1 MFINNSVHIQ
11 PSQNSY
17 TPLEHS
23 KPTTNTN
30 LKVTT
35 NLEHLDWWSQIFS
48 FRHHKSQFIYFNLP
62 FRNTPNINGSI
73 LLATSFKYFFN
84 ILPHLFLSPPLR
96 LSLLRYKAF
105 ATTKSK
111 KPTTKIQETHTQNQS
126 PPPNPNPNPNQP
138 PQNPRN
144 PPPKSKKLTPKINHH
159 HSQDPPNPW
168 KRRDRENRK
177 EKWEKKKK
185 KKELVKKEKE
195 KSKEMNQR
203 KKERKKKKKEKDKPE
218 RKKKSVR
225 RKRKREK

>member
-17 TPLEHS
+17 TLLEHS

-84 ILPHLFLSPPLR
+84 ILPHLFLSLPLC
-96 LSLLRYKAF
+96 LSLLKYKAS

-126 PPPNPNPNPNQP
+126 PPPNPNQP

-177 EKWEKKKK
+177 EKWEKKRKRKNWWRKK
-185 KKELVKKEKE
+185 KKRAKGWT
-195 KSKEMNQR
+195 R
-203 KKERKKKKKEKDKPE
+203 ERKKKQGD
-218 RKKKSVR
+218 R
-225 RKRKREK
+225 

>member
-1 MFINNSVHIQ
+1 MFINNSVQIQ

-17 TPLEHS
+17 TLLEHS

-35 NLEHLDWWSQIFS
+35 NLEHLDRWSQIFS

-84 ILPHLFLSPPLR
+84 ILPHLFLS
-96 LSLLRYKAF
+96 LLRYKAF

-126 PPPNPNPNPNQP
+126 PPPNPNPNQP

-159 HSQDPPNPW
+159 HSQDPPKPM
-168 KRRDRENRK
+168 
-177 EKWEKKKK
+177 
-185 KKELVKKEKE
+185 
-195 KSKEMNQR
+195 EM
-203 KKERKKKKKEKDKPE
+203 ER
-218 RKKKSVR
+218 
-225 RKRKREK
+225 